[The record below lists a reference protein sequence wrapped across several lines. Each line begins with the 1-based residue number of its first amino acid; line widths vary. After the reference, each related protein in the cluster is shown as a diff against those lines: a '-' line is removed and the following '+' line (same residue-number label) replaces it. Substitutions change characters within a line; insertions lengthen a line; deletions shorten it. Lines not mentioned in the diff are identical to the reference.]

1 MEMKEKKSYEIEYSE
16 MFDFIIGLQEE
27 MVSDSERLFSKKKEL
42 EEEKQQIE
50 LWLEKQEKFH
60 QGFSSDLLEDI
71 VVKEERLKVL
81 NSEIEKIQ
89 IKWDKQQMLQQ
100 CLQKMKNMLFAIHEK
115 LQELNDTEMGIID
128 FSTKILETQEMD
140 RNRIARDLHDS
151 SVQGL
156 TALVHKLEYCIKMI
170 DKDPV
175 RVKLELQ
182 TMIELNKEI
191 INGMREIIYNLRPMS
206 LNNLGLASTIDSYC
220 LNMGR
225 CTNVDIVFHVKGKER
240 KLPSIMSVTLYRIVQ
255 EAISNILQHAS
266 AKRAVVLLTYL
277 DTRIDLSVEDNGKGF
292 HMNQVSEQSKESDF
306 CGFGL
311 STMQERTKLLKGIF
325 RIDSMLGK
333 GTKIYISVPARY
345 IGGDEND

>member
-1 MEMKEKKSYEIEYSE
+1 MEMKEKRSYEIEYSE
-16 MFDFIIGLQEE
+16 MFDFIIGLQEGIL
-27 MVSDSERLFSKKKEL
+27 SDSERLFSKKKEL

-50 LWLEKQEKFH
+50 SWIEKQEKSQ
-60 QGFSSDLLEDI
+60 QGFSSDLEDI
-71 VVKEERLKVL
+71 VVKKERFKVL
-81 NSEIEKIQ
+81 NSEIEKIE
-89 IKWDKQQMLQQ
+89 IKCDKKKTLQQ
-100 CLQKMKNMLFAIHEK
+100 CLEKMKNMLFAINEK

-266 AKRAVVLLTYL
+266 AKKAVVLLTYL

-311 STMQERTKLLKGIF
+311 STMQERTKLLKGTF
-325 RIDSMLGK
+325 YIDSVLGK
-333 GTKIYISVPARY
+333 GTKIYISVPVRY